1 MTTFTRRG
9 LAALP
14 LAAALPGA
22 AAAQSGPWPNR
33 PPRWIVPWAAGGSSD
48 FVARAVAQAI
58 SGSLGQQI
66 VVENR
71 AGGATVPATEF
82 VARQPGDGYTLFSG
96 DLTGLVFIPAMS
108 NRLTYNAERDL
119 RIVHGMARF
128 PYMVIVHPD
137 VPARTMAEF
146 LALARARQGAVS
158 MSHAGVG
165 SPNHLAVVRLERA
178 TGVQF
183 TQVSY
188 RGGAPALQDT
198 IAGVVQSCLTDVA
211 SAVGAIQ
218 AGRVRAIAACQPN
231 RISLFPDVP
240 TLAEQG
246 IQNADIYAW
255 NSLCVPSS
263 TPEPIVRRL
272 EAEVARALQDPTL
285 IERFRGLSLET
296 NPMGTDAMAALWR
309 QELATWPPLIRE
321 LGITLDS

>member
-1 MTTFTRRG
+1 MITLTRRS

-33 PPRWIVPWAAGGSSD
+33 PIRWIVPWAAGGSSD
-48 FVARAVAQAI
+48 FVARTVAQAI
-58 SGSLGQQI
+58 SGPLGQQI

-108 NRLTYNAERDL
+108 TRLAYDAQRDL

-128 PYMVIVHPD
+128 PYMVVVHPD
-137 VPARTMAEF
+137 VPARNMAEF
-146 LALARARQGAVS
+146 LALARARPGAVS
-158 MSHAGVG
+158 MSHAGAG

-183 TQVSY
+183 TQVAY

-211 SAVGAIQ
+211 SAVAALQ
-218 AGRVRAIAACQPN
+218 AGRVRPIAACQPT
-231 RISLFPDVP
+231 RIATFPDVP
-240 TLAEQG
+240 TLAERG
-246 IQNADIYAW
+246 IRNADIYA
-255 NSLCVPSS
+255 
-263 TPEPIVRRL
+263 
-272 EAEVARALQDPTL
+272 
-285 IERFRGLSLET
+285 
-296 NPMGTDAMAALWR
+296 
-309 QELATWPPLIRE
+309 
-321 LGITLDS
+321 

>member
-108 NRLTYNAERDL
+108 TRLAYDAQRDL

-218 AGRVRAIAACQPN
+218 AGRVRAIAACQPT
-231 RISLFPDVP
+231 RIGLFPEVP